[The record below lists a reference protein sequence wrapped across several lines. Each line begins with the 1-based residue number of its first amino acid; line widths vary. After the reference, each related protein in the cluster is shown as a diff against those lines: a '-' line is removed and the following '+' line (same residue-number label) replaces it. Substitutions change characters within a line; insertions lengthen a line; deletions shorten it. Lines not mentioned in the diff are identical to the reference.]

1 MATRPKSP
9 RVIAAELVIAQL
21 RQEAHAARHR
31 CDDDVPSVPE
41 ASPLDSAQSRRAN
54 R

>member
-1 MATRPKSP
+1 MATRPKNP
-9 RVIAAELVIAQL
+9 RVLLAEAVIAQL
-21 RQEAHAARHR
+21 RIEAAVAHHR
-31 CDDDVPSVPE
+31 CDDDVPIVPE